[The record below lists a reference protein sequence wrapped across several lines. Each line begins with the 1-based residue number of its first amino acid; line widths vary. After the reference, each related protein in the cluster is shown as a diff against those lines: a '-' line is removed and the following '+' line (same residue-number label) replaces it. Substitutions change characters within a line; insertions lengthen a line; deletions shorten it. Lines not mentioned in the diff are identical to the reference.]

1 MGDPKKNR
9 KKYQTPTT
17 AWSKSRIEE
26 EAVLVKEFGFKNKKE
41 IWKVESLL
49 RKFTRTARH
58 LISAE
63 GKQAE
68 IETGHLL
75 NKLVILGLIEPN
87 SQLDK
92 VLDINLNSLASRR
105 LQSILCKRNLVR
117 TVKQARQF
125 VTHRHVMVGNKVITS
140 PSYLVSKQ
148 EEELIKFVDNST
160 LAKPDHPERVDKSI
174 KAELQKIVKTGVK
187 SEKSFTKEIDK
198 TTEKVEVSE

>member
-105 LQSILCKRNLVR
+105 LQSILCKRNLAR

-174 KAELQKIVKTGVK
+174 NAELQKTVKTGVK